1 MAPNDLGA
9 LTGFIIGL
17 VGEVL
22 DEIGIMLASL
32 GATFS
37 GYASDPLVVGAL
49 NLGIFGENGGLI
61 YWLNEKVLWLIGE
74 LFNSITFTYTPE
86 GQAAQV

>member
-17 VGEVL
+17 VGE
-22 DEIGIMLASL
+22 ILAEVGTMVGNL
-32 GATFS
+32 GATF
-37 GYASDPLVVGAL
+37 GLYAEDPLVVGAL

-74 LFNSITFTYTPE
+74 LLNSLTFTYTP
-86 GQAAQV
+86 